1 MSHSNELVARKVVH
15 MNDLYNQKAV
25 EHNDLIT
32 SVAKMDKVPLKIFE
46 LAVSCLNTENNLQN
60 NTIHLS
66 KETLFSFFD
75 GSSSSK
81 HTRFKDALRTLHEQA
96 IFEVKE
102 PQKKEGKFD
111 YSIISPI
118 SRSSWND
125 YNDSVSIKFT
135 DDIMPYLMELKSNFT
150 QYLITDIIKL
160 NSKYSIILYKWFSMN
175 YNQYEIYSTNGQR
188 RDEQLGLLKN
198 PYIDMQELRR
208 ITNTLNEYSRF
219 DHFELRVLKKAVD
232 EISEHTHFII
242 TYKKIKKGRS
252 IVGIQFYIEKKKKI
266 LAPVDYKEND
276 PISQKYQQDKEENE
290 DQLLVLSMQS
300 PYTKL
305 LLEQLLINQYDLID
319 KKVMVGLQRTVFPK
333 YEELTNVQGRNSVK
347 EHIQYVAAHR
357 IPSSAKENIVNYLK
371 AAIENYLKTVK
382 TNNVFRGE

>member
-1 MSHSNELVARKVVH
+1 MLKKYTKNIPQKVVS
-15 MNDLYNQKAV
+15 MEDLHNKRVV

-46 LAVSCLNTENNLQN
+46 LAVSCLDTANSPENNVVH
-60 NTIHLS
+60 IS
-66 KETLFSFFD
+66 KSTLFNFFNVED
-75 GSSSSK
+75 NDK
-81 HTRFKDALRTLHEQA
+81 HSRFKRALTNLHQQS
-96 IFEVKE
+96 IFEVQEENEK
-102 PQKKEGKFD
+102 GKWKFK
-111 YSIISPI
+111 IISPI
-118 SRSSWND
+118 SSSEWND
-125 YNDSVSIKFT
+125 YDDNVKIKFT
-135 DDIMPYLMELKSNFT
+135 DDIMPYLLELKSNFT

-160 NSKYSIILYKWFSMN
+160 NSKYSIILYKWLSMN
-175 YNQYEIYSTNGQR
+175 YNQYEAYKENGQR
-188 RDEQLGLLKN
+188 REDQLELLKN
-198 PYIDMQELRR
+198 PYIDIHELRR
-208 ITNTLNEYSRF
+208 ITNTLDEYERF
-219 DHFELRVLKKAVD
+219 DNFENWTLKKPIE
-232 EISEHTHFII
+232 EISNFTHFTV

-252 IVGIQFYIEKKKKI
+252 IVGIQFYIEKKKKVT
-266 LAPVDYKEND
+266 APVDYKEHD
-276 PISQKYQQDKEENE
+276 PISKKYQQDKEENE
-290 DQLLVLSMQS
+290 DQLLGLSMQS

-357 IPSSAKENIVNYLK
+357 IPSSTKENIVNYLK